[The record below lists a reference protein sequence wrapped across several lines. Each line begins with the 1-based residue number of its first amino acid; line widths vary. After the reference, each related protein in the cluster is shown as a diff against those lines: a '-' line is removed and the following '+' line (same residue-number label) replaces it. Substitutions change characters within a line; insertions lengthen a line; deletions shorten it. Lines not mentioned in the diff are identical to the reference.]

1 MTAPT
6 TAGTVQGEIRLLIDG
21 ELGEAASGARYDN
34 VNPAT
39 EEVLGQAADAGAE
52 DMDRAIAAAR
62 RAFDETGWSTDREL
76 RKRCLAQLQD
86 ALEQEKEALRAEL
99 VAEAGAPV
107 AVTYIAQLEWPLADG
122 LRQPMELIDSFGWER
137 ELPDTSLL
145 GPSHR
150 AVWKEPVG
158 VVAAIVPWNFPFEV
172 TINKLGPALATGN
185 TVVLKPAPDT
195 PWNAT
200 RIGRIV
206 AERTDIPPGVLNV
219 VPTSNNAVAELLVT
233 DPRVDMVSFTGST
246 AVGRRIAELC
256 APRMARTLLELGGKS
271 AMIVLDDADLQAALP
286 QAGMAACMHAGQG
299 CALTTRI
306 LLPRSRYAEAVELLA
321 AVFGQ
326 IPYGDPTDPQVLSG
340 PQINARQRDRV
351 LGYVEKGRVE
361 GARVVVGGGRP
372 AHLPRGYFVEPTLL
386 AEVDN
391 AMTVAREEIFGPVLA
406 AIPFDDEAGDGAAV
420 RIANDSPYGL
430 SGAVFSADADRAMS
444 VARRIRTGS
453 INVNGGMFYGADGP
467 YGGYKQSGQGRQGGL
482 EGFEQHLQSKTVG
495 YTG

>member
-1 MTAPT
+1 MTATIPIT
-6 TAGTVQGEIRLLIDG
+6 GEARLLIDG
-21 ELGEAASGARYDN
+21 ELGDASSGRRFDN

-39 EEVLGQAADAGAE
+39 EEVLGQTADAGAD

-62 RAFDETGWSTDREL
+62 RAFDETSWSTDREL
-76 RKRCLAQLQD
+76 RKRCMAQLQA
-86 ALEQEKEALRAEL
+86 ALEDEKEELRAEL
-99 VAEAGAPV
+99 VAEAGTPV

-122 LRQPMELIDSFGWER
+122 LRAPMELIDTFAWER
-137 ELPDTSLL
+137 PLADTNLF
-145 GPSHR
+145 GPSKR

-206 AERTDIPPGVLNV
+206 AERTDFPPGVINV
-219 VPTSNNAVAELLVT
+219 VPTSDNSVAERLVT
-233 DPRVDMVSFTGST
+233 DPRVDMIAFTGST
-246 AVGRRIAELC
+246 GVGKRIVELS
-256 APRMARTLLELGGKS
+256 APTMKRTLLELGGKS
-271 AMIVLDDADLQAALP
+271 AMIVLDDADLATVLP
-286 QAGMAACMHAGQG
+286 QAGMGACMHAGQG
-299 CALTTRI
+299 CALTTRV
-306 LLPRSRYAEAVELLA
+306 LLPRSLYDQGVEVLA

-326 IPYGDPTDPQVLSG
+326 LPYGDPTDPQNFSG

-351 LGYVEKGRVE
+351 LGYVEKGRAE

-372 AHLPRGYFVEPTLL
+372 AHLEKGFYVEPTLL
-386 AEVDN
+386 ADVDN
-391 AMTVAREEIFGPVLA
+391 SMAVAREEIFGPVLTV
-406 AIPFDDEAGDGAAV
+406 IPYDDEADAV
-420 RIANDSPYGL
+420 RIANDSPFGL
-430 SGAVFSADADRAMS
+430 SGAVFSASLDRGLG

-453 INVNGGMFYGADGP
+453 INVNGGMFYGADSP
-467 YGGYKQSGQGRQGGL
+467 YGGYKQSGQGRQGGI

-495 YTG
+495 YAG